1 MFALRAL
8 RDLLFRA
15 LEACLAVPAGDFRA
29 AEPTKRKA
37 CIGLAGLRSREM
49 RFAAVVRRA
58 MGGSFRC
65 GS

>member
-8 RDLLFRA
+8 RVLLFPAFEARFA
-15 LEACLAVPAGDFRA
+15 LLEGIFRA

-58 MGGSFRC
+58 MGGSFRY